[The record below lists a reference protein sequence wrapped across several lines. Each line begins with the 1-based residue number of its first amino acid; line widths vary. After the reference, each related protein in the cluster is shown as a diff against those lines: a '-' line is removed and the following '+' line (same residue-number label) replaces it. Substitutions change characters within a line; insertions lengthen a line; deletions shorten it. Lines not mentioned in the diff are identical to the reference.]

1 MRRRSLLKA
10 AAAGALGRRWIT
22 PASATAATLG
32 FPPGFV
38 WGTATSS
45 FQIEGRGD
53 RTADSVWDVFAR
65 KPGAIHDGSNADV
78 ACDSYH
84 RYSDDIALIAG
95 AGLKAYRFSISW
107 PRVLPDG
114 TGQPDPRGLDYYSR
128 LVDAALKAG
137 VAPWACLFHW

>member
-1 MRRRSLLKA
+1 MRRRTLLKTG
-10 AAAGALGRRWIT
+10 AAGILAGRWIEPGR
-22 PASATAATLG
+22 PAMAETLH

-65 KPGAIHDGSNADV
+65 RPGAIRDGSNADI
-78 ACDSYH
+78 ACDGYR
-84 RYSDDIALIAG
+84 RYRDDIALIAG

-107 PRVLPDG
+107 PRVLPEG
-114 TGQPDPRGLDYYSR
+114 AGQPDPRG
-128 LVDAALKAG
+128 
-137 VAPWACLFHW
+137 